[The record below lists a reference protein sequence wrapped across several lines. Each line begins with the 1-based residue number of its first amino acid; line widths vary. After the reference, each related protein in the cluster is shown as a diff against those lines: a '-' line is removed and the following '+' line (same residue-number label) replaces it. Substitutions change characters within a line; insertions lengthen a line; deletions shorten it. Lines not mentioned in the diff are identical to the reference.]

1 MNAEWPVAARTGA
14 IDDTP
19 GGRGGMRVFFRGFV
33 GYNLLMMSLGAGV
46 LLVIVVAAF
55 LFGNRVQEQAGDAL
69 RASRIDRL
77 VLELIG
83 DLVDAETSQ
92 RGFLITDRESYLQP
106 YHVALV
112 EFERDAAELL
122 RRVPEL
128 DDGRVVQIATVE
140 HLIGLG
146 RRKLELVKHNLEL
159 ARTGRI
165 DEARDV
171 ISSDVGKEV
180 MDQIRADGA
189 SIRDSAADYRIA
201 QAAAMRASA
210 DTLALLISLCA
221 AMIIVLVMGAAS
233 VVGRHTRELQAA
245 RRALEAANSG
255 LEDRVRERTEEI
267 VRANQE
273 VQRYAYIVSHDLR
286 APLVNIM
293 GFTAELESAAET
305 LREFVERQ
313 GAGRDDPEHARVRA
327 AIDVDVPEAL
337 GFIRTS
343 MTRMDGLINEILKL
357 SRAGR
362 RALEPAPISAREL
375 METCIASI
383 RHRFDE
389 AGATVSIEGTL
400 PELVSDPAALSQI
413 LTNLLD
419 NAAKY
424 LVVDRPGRIVVR
436 GRIAGPSAVFDIE
449 DNGRGIAPNDHE
461 RIFDLF
467 RRAGVQDRPGDGI
480 GLAHS
485 RALARRLGGDV
496 TVDSDG
502 HSGTVFHVY
511 VARDLAARLRSGHS

>member
-1 MNAEWPVAARTGA
+1 
-14 IDDTP
+14 
-19 GGRGGMRVFFRGFV
+19 MRSFFRGFL
-33 GYNLLMMSLGAGV
+33 GYNLLIMSLGAGI

-69 RASRIDRL
+69 RASRVDRL

-92 RGFLITDRESYLQP
+92 RGFLITDRESYLEP

-122 RRVPEL
+122 RRIPEL
-128 DDGRVVQIATVE
+128 RDGRVVEPATVE
-140 HLIGLG
+140 HLIALG
-146 RRKLELVKHNLEL
+146 RQKLELVKHNLDL
-159 ARTGRI
+159 ARSGRI
-165 DEARDV
+165 DEAREV
-171 ISSDVGKEV
+171 IASDAGKEV
-180 MDQIRADGA
+180 MDRIRADGA
-189 SIRDSAADYRIA
+189 EIRDAAAVYRIA
-201 QAAAMRASA
+201 QAAAMRDSA
-210 DTLALLISLCA
+210 DKLALLISLGA
-221 AMIIVLVMGAAS
+221 AMIIVLVIGAAS
-233 VVGRHTRELQAA
+233 VVVRHTRELQAA
-245 RRALEAANSG
+245 RRELEAANSG

-305 LREFVERQ
+305 LRGFVERS
-313 GAGRDDPEHARVRA
+313 GVGRDDPEAARVLD
-327 AIDVDVPEAL
+327 AIEVDVPEAL

-362 RALEPAPISAREL
+362 RALEPTKIAARDL

-389 AGATVSIEGTL
+389 AGVTVSIEGAL
-400 PELVSDPAALSQI
+400 PELVSDASALSQI
-413 LTNLLD
+413 FTNLLD

-424 LVVDRPGRIVVR
+424 LVAERPGRIVVR

-502 HSGTVFHVY
+502 SSGTVFHVY
-511 VARDLAARLRSGHS
+511 VARDLAARLRSGHI